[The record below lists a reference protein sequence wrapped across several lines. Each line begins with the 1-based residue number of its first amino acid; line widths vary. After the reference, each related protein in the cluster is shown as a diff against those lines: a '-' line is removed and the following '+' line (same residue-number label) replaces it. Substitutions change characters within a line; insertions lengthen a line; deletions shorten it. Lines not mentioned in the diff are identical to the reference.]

1 MLGAETPAMIKTTEK
16 EKNKSEGGGDR
27 HQIPA
32 GTVQAMFEEEFNN
45 NMVELTFA

>member
-16 EKNKSEGGGDR
+16 EKNKSEGGER
-27 HQIPA
+27 HQIPS